1 MYYLNDYNIVA
12 SYLWRKM
19 QRDFASIIYDG
30 TGMQIVAC
38 VFILIGLIIV
48 CGYFLNRLLF
58 QSKSVVNVVD
68 NIRKI
73 KKILK
78 KCISQDKFIIL
89 EIDDRKV
96 ASDLKIFNVSN
107 KDITLVSIDS
117 KVNKLWIDKV
127 ATCYCKLID
136 SKGEIVYRFTATVLD
151 IEDHEKKLVLAMP
164 ETMYFS
170 RQ

>member
-1 MYYLNDYNIVA
+1 MVISMYYLNDYNIVA

-78 KCISQDKFIIL
+78 KKM
-89 EIDDRKV
+89 
-96 ASDLKIFNVSN
+96 A
-107 KDITLVSIDS
+107 
-117 KVNKLWIDKV
+117 
-127 ATCYCKLID
+127 
-136 SKGEIVYRFTATVLD
+136 
-151 IEDHEKKLVLAMP
+151 
-164 ETMYFS
+164 
-170 RQ
+170 